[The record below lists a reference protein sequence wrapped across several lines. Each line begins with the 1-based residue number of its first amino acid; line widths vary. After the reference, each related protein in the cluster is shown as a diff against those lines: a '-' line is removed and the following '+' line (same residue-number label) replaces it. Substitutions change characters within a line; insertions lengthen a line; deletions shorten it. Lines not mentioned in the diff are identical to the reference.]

1 MIRSN
6 GIGGRIVFHTSGSEK
21 MRITSAGNVGIGTSS
36 PNDKFVVDGGNNI
49 WAGVFRGTSTS
60 SQSFG
65 IQVFGG
71 SNSSD
76 TAFRI
81 LNGATT
87 STYMIVRGDGNVGIG
102 TSSPSELLDVNG
114 ISRFRST
121 IYVADGTATSPSLRF
136 FNANIGLFLVGGSDT
151 IGFSTGNTERMRLT
165 QGGYLKANNTGTYPY
180 STTNVHEIGSNV
192 SDNTIIINN
201 SSASP
206 SGIFLYYNQAPNGN
220 SNYFYNA
227 YDGNISTKR
236 FAVRSNGGIENYQAN
251 DLNLSDER
259 TKKEISLL
267 ESYWDKFKAIEI
279 VKFKY
284 KDQTHDDF
292 NIGLIAQ
299 QVEEVA
305 PEFIDIDG
313 WDNGKPK
320 IKGQEEI
327 ISTEEPMKSIY
338 TADLY
343 HAAIKVLQEAM
354 AKIETLEA
362 QINELKNN

>member
-1 MIRSN
+1 MN
-6 GIGGRIVFHTSGSEK
+6 VGISATGASDNMSLQLNAGGSGGRGAQIYMGQGGTRHFTISSNVSETRVGTVSSTPLIFESAGTER
-21 MRITSAGNVGIGTSS
+21 MRITS
-36 PNDKFVVDGGNNI
+36 
-49 WAGVFRGTSTS
+49 
-60 SQSFG
+60 
-65 IQVFGG
+65 
-71 SNSSD
+71 
-76 TAFRI
+76 
-81 LNGATT
+81 
-87 STYMIVRGDGNVGIG
+87 
-102 TSSPSELLDVNG
+102 
-114 ISRFRST
+114 
-121 IYVADGTATSPSLRF
+121 
-136 FNANIGLFLVGGSDT
+136 
-151 IGFSTGNTERMRLT
+151 
-165 QGGYLKANNTGTYPY
+165 GGYLKANNTGTYPY

-201 SSASP
+201 SSAIP

-227 YDGNISTKR
+227 YDGNIATKR

-362 QINELKNN
+362 RIQELENK